1 MLKKSRFFISVVLI
15 FLLLFSTTAYAKSQP
30 KYSFD
35 DIQQFTWAVK
45 AIEKMYAKGFIKGVG
60 DKKFNPSK
68 PVTHLEAL
76 VMILRAMGYEEQA
89 NKITELPKEYKGPKL
104 SWGKGFITLAYQKGI
119 LTYDE
124 LKRFNPNEKAK
135 RYEIAKYLV
144 RALGLENQAQQ
155 NMNKV
160 LNYKD
165 WDKIPK
171 DAIGYMYVA
180 VEKNLIKGDGEKL
193 KPNEPIK
200 RVEMAV
206 LLERLDEK
214 VQNNL
219 NGRDVVATVY
229 AIDNNTITVK
239 VNGGLKTFNI
249 LKNVPVYNGNEYVG
263 IDYLKPGYQ
272 IRLILDFKNNII
284 FVEVLNNKS
293 EEVIP
298 IELKDVKNP
307 PEKVSSAVEAIKNKP
322 AVKLVE
328 ENGIYYVIATRG
340 MMRTGGYI
348 VNIQKAQIIKT
359 SKDTILEV
367 EVKYIDPSPDAI
379 VTQAITYPYDI
390 KSFTYDGKI
399 TQISVKTDKNI
410 NVSVD
415 IDLASDVK

>member
-15 FLLLFSTTAYAKSQP
+15 FLLLFSTTAYAKPQS

-144 RALGLENQAQQ
+144 RALGLEERAQQ

-193 KPNEPIK
+193 KPNDPVR

-239 VNGGLKTFNI
+239 VSGGLKTFNI
-249 LKNVPVYNGNEYVG
+249 LKNVPVYNENEYVG

>member
-15 FLLLFSTTAYAKSQP
+15 FLLLFSTTVYAKPQP

-89 NKITELPKEYKGPKL
+89 NKITDLPKEYKGPKL
-104 SWGKGFITLAYQKGI
+104 SWEKGFITLAYQKGI

-124 LKRFNPNEKAK
+124 LKKFNPNEKAK
-135 RYEIAKYLV
+135 RYEIVKYLV

-193 KPNEPIK
+193 KPNDPVR

-229 AIDNNTITVK
+229 AIDNNIITVK
-239 VNGGLKTFNI
+239 VNGGLKTFNV
-249 LKNVPVYNGNEYVG
+249 LKNVPVYNENEYVG
-263 IDYLKPGYQ
+263 IDYLKAGYQ
-272 IRLILDFKNNII
+272 IRLILDSKNNII

-379 VTQAITYPYDI
+379 VTQVITYPYDI

>member
-1 MLKKSRFFISVVLI
+1 MLKKSRLFISVVVILS
-15 FLLLFSTTAYAKSQP
+15 LLFSSAAYAKPQP
-30 KYSFD
+30 QYSFD
-35 DIQQFTWAVK
+35 DIQNLTWAVK

-60 DKKFNPSK
+60 NKKFDPSK

-76 VMILRAMGYEEQA
+76 VMILRAMGYEEDA

-104 SWGKGFITLAYQKGI
+104 SWGKSFITLAYQKGI

-124 LKRFNPNEKAK
+124 LKKFNPNEKAK

-144 RALGLENQAQQ
+144 RALGFEKQAQE
-155 NMNKV
+155 NIDKV

-171 DAIGYMYVA
+171 NVRGYMYVA
-180 VEKNLIKGDGEKL
+180 VQKGLIKGDGKKL
-193 KPNEPIK
+193 KPNDPVK

-206 LLERLDEK
+206 LLERLDERI
-214 VQNNL
+214 QNDL

-239 VNGGLKTFNI
+239 VNGVLKTFNI
-249 LKNVPVYNGNEYVG
+249 LKNAPVYNGNEYVG
-263 IDYLKPGYQ
+263 IDYLKTGYQ
-272 IRLILDFKNNII
+272 IRLILDSKNNII

-298 IELKDVKNP
+298 IELKKVTNP
-307 PEKVSSAVEAIKNKP
+307 PQKVLSAVEAIKNKP

-328 ENGIYYVIATRG
+328 ENGVYYVIATRG

-348 VNIQKAQIIKT
+348 INIQKAQITKT

-367 EVKYIDPSPDAI
+367 EVKYVDPSPDAI
-379 VTQAITYPYDI
+379 LYRQ
-390 KSFTYDGKI
+390 
-399 TQISVKTDKNI
+399 N
-410 NVSVD
+410 N
-415 IDLASDVK
+415 

>member
-1 MLKKSRFFISVVLI
+1 MLSKSRLFVSIIII
-15 FLLLFSTTAYAKSQP
+15 FSLLFYTTAYAKLQP

-35 DIQQFTWAVK
+35 DIKQFTWALK

-60 DKKFNPSK
+60 NKKFNPSK

-76 VMILRAMGYEEQA
+76 VMILRTIGYEEQA
-89 NKITELPKEYKGPKL
+89 NKISELPKEYKGPKL
-104 SWGKGFITLAYQKGI
+104 SWGQGFITLAYQKGI

-124 LKRFNPNEKAK
+124 LKRFNPNDKAK

-144 RALGLENQAQQ
+144 RALGLEDQAQQ

-171 DAIGYMYVA
+171 DSIGYMYVA
-180 VEKNLIKGDGEKL
+180 VENGLIKGDGEKL
-193 KPNEPIK
+193 KPNESIK
-200 RVEMAV
+200 RIEMAV
-206 LLERLDEK
+206 LLERLDK
-214 VQNNL
+214 SVQNDL
-219 NGRDVVATVY
+219 NGRDVVGSIY
-229 AIDNNTITVK
+229 AIDSNTITVK
-239 VNGGLKTFNI
+239 VDDGLKTFNV
-249 LKNVPVYNGNEYVG
+249 LKNAPVYNGNEYVG

-272 IRLILDFKNNII
+272 IRLILDSKNNII
-284 FVEVLNNKS
+284 FVEVLNNKI

-298 IELKDVKNP
+298 IELKKVTNP
-307 PEKVSSAVEAIKNKP
+307 PEKVLSAVESIKDKP
-322 AVKLVE
+322 VVKLVK
-328 ENGIYYVIATRG
+328 ENGIFYIIATRG

-348 VNIQKAQIIKT
+348 VNIQKAQITKA
-359 SKDTILEV
+359 SEEAILEV
-367 EVKYIDPSPDAI
+367 EVKYIDPSPDTI
-379 VTQAITYPYDI
+379 VIQAITYPYDI

>member
-15 FLLLFSTTAYAKSQP
+15 FLLLFPMTAYAKPQP

-35 DIQQFTWAVK
+35 DIQQLTWAVK

-171 DAIGYMYVA
+171 DAIGYVYVA

-193 KPNEPIK
+193 KPNDPVR

-214 VQNNL
+214 IQNNL

-229 AIDNNTITVK
+229 AIDNNIITVK

-272 IRLILDFKNNII
+272 IRLILDSKNNII

-348 VNIQKAQIIKT
+348 VNIQNAQIIKT

>member
-1 MLKKSRFFISVVLI
+1 MLNKSRLFVSVIIILS
-15 FLLLFSTTAYAKSQP
+15 LLFFTTAYAKPQP

-35 DIQQFTWAVK
+35 DIKQLTWALK

-144 RALGLENQAQQ
+144 RALGLEDKAQQ

-171 DAIGYMYVA
+171 GAIGYMYVA

-193 KPNEPIK
+193 KPNDPVR

-206 LLERLDEK
+206 LLKRLDEK

-249 LKNVPVYNGNEYVG
+249 LKNVPVYNENEYVG
-263 IDYLKPGYQ
+263 IDYLKVGNQ
-272 IRLILDFKNNII
+272 IRLILDSKNNII

-307 PEKVSSAVEAIKNKP
+307 PEKVLSAVEAIKNNP

-348 VNIQKAQIIKT
+348 VNIQKAHIIKT
-359 SKDTILEV
+359 PKDTILEV

-415 IDLASDVK
+415 IDLASNVK